1 MTTTTTVYRAARFF
15 TMEPDRPTA
24 EAIAVRDGRI
34 IGVGT
39 LDEVTSPLEQFTLDD
54 TPWPMARRTAA
65 SQWPQVMPV
74 TVKVKGWLMRFS
86 KFDRTR

>member
-54 TPWPMARRTAA
+54 TPWPTASSPRA
-65 SQWPQVMPV
+65 
-74 TVKVKGWLMRFS
+74 
-86 KFDRTR
+86 